1 MFKTTLWTHPCASI
15 YAHNQTKTKSQH
27 FPFLQAD
34 LHWIK
39 NFLTSYQSTAHV
51 AVIILCTHDVEMF
64 LHFQTFLQADSGAG
78 SFPTPLFTNLKNPT
92 EPPIVKITDPNSIAK
107 RFGPRGE
114 DFKSHKCLP
123 LSLHKV
129 STDIYR
135 RDGGGCAAGDRGPD
149 KHTTAGLLVCDDP
162 DSHVNTLESPRSA
175 QVTRRSVR
183 VVKRTAWRLL
193 STERRRGRVWWM
205 ISRWHALNV
214 EWFLSFFFLLPL
226 PIIIP

>member
-1 MFKTTLWTHPCASI
+1 MRGVFRPRCSRTWKIPQNPRSS
-15 YAHNQTKTKSQH
+15 KS
-27 FPFLQAD
+27 
-34 LHWIK
+34 
-39 NFLTSYQSTAHV
+39 LT
-51 AVIILCTHDVEMF
+51 
-64 LHFQTFLQADSGAG
+64 
-78 SFPTPLFTNLKNPT
+78 PTPSRKGLVH
-92 EPPIVKITDPNSIAK
+92 EVKTSKAT
-107 RFGPRGE
+107 
-114 DFKSHKCLP
+114 SASP

-135 RDGGGCAAGDRGPD
+135 RDGGGCGCAAGDRGPD